1 MGILRKCEKRHI
13 RDLNKLFNYSTLKY
27 KITLLN
33 ESNQGKKVAKQKL
46 FLVQTSTQEFKIYF
60 NEKFLLEMEAQK

>member
-1 MGILRKCEKRHI
+1 MRKCGKRHI
-13 RDLNKLFNYSTLKY
+13 WDLNKLFNFSTLKY